1 MNKYVERA
9 PRATMFYAFGKILK
23 FITLNRYGENSWAC
37 ITGASDG
44 VGLAVAHLV
53 AHAQHHDQHHHLDHL
68 HPHHR
73 HLILI
78 LRITKKKIFFFV
90 KNAMPGCQTRGECGA
105 GGKEQGDIMQS
116 LYNS

>member
-44 VGLAVAHLV
+44 VGLAAAHLV

-78 LRITKKKIFFFV
+78 LKITKKKSCFLCE
-90 KNAMPGCQTRGECGA
+90 KCHARLPNKG
-105 GGKEQGDIMQS
+105 
-116 LYNS
+116 